1 VTEHNHQ
8 ANHRPPYR
16 LRIDEV
22 TSRSEALPSRSHS
35 GRRVVIA
42 ACLALILVW
51 GLLQVGFRLWRSG
64 YQARATYGA
73 TEVAP
78 IIDSLADVIPPATN
92 PDAWRQAVAETHA
105 MLVTLTAANLLN
117 ITVGPAAQ
125 SVGHF
130 QDELQGPFGTLRLH
144 GAGHYAMGGD
154 GSDVFTSLN
163 DPAFYL
169 HHAMVDR
176 VYWIWQVL
184 HPAKANTVNGTITF
198 RNNPPSRNGTV
209 NDWLEMGALGP
220 SKQIKDVLNT
230 MGGSPLCY
238 IYL

>member
-1 VTEHNHQ
+1 MTEHNHQ

-105 MLVTLTAANLLN
+105 MLVTLTAANLLDLSQMQALRN
-117 ITVGPAAQ
+117 DLTARVARARAHPETAP
-125 SVGHF
+125 
-130 QDELQGPFGTLRLH
+130 DELARLWNMLTDQAGPILDARHPRPKLLPPGPQTHR
-144 GAGHYAMGGD
+144 GGD
-154 GSDVFTSLN
+154 
-163 DPAFYL
+163 
-169 HHAMVDR
+169 
-176 VYWIWQVL
+176 
-184 HPAKANTVNGTITF
+184 
-198 RNNPPSRNGTV
+198 
-209 NDWLEMGALGP
+209 
-220 SKQIKDVLNT
+220 
-230 MGGSPLCY
+230 
-238 IYL
+238 